1 MPRHILGISCFY
13 HDAAACLLRDGQV
26 IAAASEERFTR
37 KKHDPEFPSNAI
49 AYCLKQAGIT
59 ADQLDVVGFYDKPIL
74 KFERIL
80 CSAIATVPGSLSS
93 FLRSVPVWLRRK
105 LWVSDI
111 IAKELGYKGKVV
123 YVEHHLSHAA
133 SAFYPS
139 PYDEAMVLTLDGVGE
154 WATAAAG
161 IGRGTELTILK
172 EIHFPHSL
180 GLLYSAFTAYLGFRV
195 NSGEYKVMGAAPYGK
210 PAFYDQV
217 RRLIDVKEDG
227 SFQLNMDYFAFD
239 IGDKTINNHFENLFG
254 GPGRVAESKLSQRDF
269 DIAAS
274 IQKVTEEIVV
284 KMARH
289 WHKETG
295 ISNLCMAGGVALN
308 CVANGKILRETPIKN
323 IFVQP
328 AAGDAGGSLGVAL
341 FAHHVLDKNDTRIP
355 MQNAFWGPEFSK
367 EDMRALLQDEGLAFE
382 TMQESASLDQ
392 TARWIA
398 EGKVVG
404 WYQGR
409 MEFGPRAL
417 GNRSIL
423 GDARNPKMKDI
434 INEKIKLREGFR
446 PFAPAVKVEKVSEYF
461 ELDCASPY
469 MLLVAPVRQE
479 KRAMLPSVTHA
490 DGSARVQTVSRDE
503 NPRFYALIDRFE
515 ALTGVPVIINT
526 SFNVRGEPMVCSP
539 KEALN
544 CFLRTDMDHLVLG
557 DFVLSKSALGPLRID
572 DSWKKEL
579 VLD

>member
-80 CSAIATVPGSLSS
+80 CSAIATVPRSLSS

-139 PYDEAMVLTLDGVGE
+139 PFEEAMVLTLDGVGE

-210 PAFYDQV
+210 PVFYDQV

-227 SFQLNMDYFAFD
+227 SFQLNMDYFVFD
-239 IGDKTINNHFENLFG
+239 IGDKTIDSRFENLFG

-295 ISNLCMAGGVALN
+295 IPNLCMAGGVALN

-341 FAHHVLDKNDTRIP
+341 FAHHVLDKNDARIP
-355 MQNAFWGPEFSK
+355 MQNAFWGPEFSN
-367 EDMRALLQDEGLAFE
+367 EDMYALLQDEGLPFE
-382 TMQESASLDQ
+382 TMQEPELLDQ

-423 GDARNPKMKDI
+423 GDARNPRMKDI

-461 ELDCASPY
+461 ELDCPSPY

-479 KRAMLPSVTHA
+479 KRALLPSVTHA

-515 ALTGVPVIINT
+515 ALTGMPVIINT
-526 SFNVRGEPMVCSP
+526 SFNVRGEPMVCTP

-544 CFLRTDMDHLVLG
+544 CFLRTDMDHLVMG
-557 DFVLSKSALGPLRID
+557 NFVLSKSALGPLTID